1 MAKRKKR
8 AKVQPKKRAKLRG
21 RRAGVRGKARKVSTS
36 ARGKATKPTVARAK
50 PKRAATKKAVQKKEQ
65 RMKPPGPGVETV
77 VVDVI
82 EESAPGVTPI
92 PAGREEREEC

>member
-1 MAKRKKR
+1 
-8 AKVQPKKRAKLRG
+8 
-21 RRAGVRGKARKVSTS
+21 VSKS

-50 PKRAATKKAVQKKEQ
+50 PKRAATKNAVRKKDQ

-82 EESAPGVTPI
+82 EEPAPGVTPI